1 MIGTIEQMIKDMEQ
15 KTPKMSPELAR
26 ELLSKYDGN
35 HSEIYPLIKEEIE
48 LYHYPSQDLPWPEC
62 FIFFENDYLEY
73 YLDIA
78 GRKIPCSTVLDI
90 GCQNGFQSYIFEDFN
105 YIGIDCIEHK
115 WFRDKGNYVCDYF
128 WNLDMGLSDKIVIS
142 NMSLGYF
149 NEWGEG
155 ITNEKLAERLKECK
169 WLYIGTTPELLGLL
183 RPYFSE
189 CKYFEN
195 SGFPRA
201 FLGK

>member
-1 MIGTIEQMIKDMEQ
+1 MNR
-15 KTPKMSPELAR
+15 KTLNMTPELAR

-35 HSEIYPLIKEEIE
+35 YSLLYPILKDEIDQYNYEDEDNPF
-48 LYHYPSQDLPWPEC
+48 PWE
-62 FIFFENDYLEY
+62 FLFFEDDYLKY
-73 YLDIA
+73 YLDILE
-78 GRKIPCSTVLDI
+78 RKLPSRTVIDI
-90 GCQNGFQSYIFEDFN
+90 GCQNDFQSYIFEDFD
-105 YIGIDCIEHK
+105 YIGIDCIRHK
-115 WFRDKGNYVCDYF
+115 WFRNKGNYICDFF
-128 WNLDMGLSDKIVIS
+128 WNLDMDLSDKIAIS
-142 NMSLGYF
+142 NMSIGYF